1 MGKRFRMRLD
11 INKNELKVS
20 MDGVTVQLLPKE
32 FALFQFLYRNRGH
45 YFTREQLLDQVWPL
59 EYPVERTVDDHIYRL
74 RKKLALFSGVEIKT
88 VRGSGYGLAP
98 RDSEEYFPTS
108 QDIEVHDSMHDI
120 LRKYHLYGQGRSM
133 MVLAREQ
140 DTLGYKLDSFYSSY
154 VHFVQGDLQWLLQTD
169 NVPLQERFYW
179 ALLFYMFSGDPKDKL
194 VICEQVLEKKLL
206 SPVQHREMEILNILD
221 LYALAGMPEKALER
235 LKLSYHVLTDPEYEN
250 FIPQTKITEL
260 FVHLVA
266 GSEERML
273 QSMADEIE
281 GKILPA
287 KPFLRENGNYK
298 IVKGL
303 WRLRQEAWYDAEN
316 LLDEGLQVLENSG
329 FVPMYLYALY
339 RINHFCELFPPKER
353 IREKYANL
361 YDDELERLGL
371 NKLIPQMNA
380 LIQKGLNR
388 L

>member
-1 MGKRFRMRLD
+1 MRFD

-59 EYPVERTVDDHIYRL
+59 EYPVERTVDDHIYRI
-74 RKKLALFSGVEIKT
+74 RKKLTPFSGLKIQT
-88 VRGSGYGLAP
+88 VRGSGYGLTLREP
-98 RDSEEYFPTS
+98 DDSNQYFPTS
-108 QDIEVHDSMHDI
+108 QDLEVHDSMHDI

-140 DTLGYKLDSFYSSY
+140 DTLGYKLDNFYSSY
-154 VHFVQGDLQWLLQTD
+154 VHFVQGDLEWLLQTD
-169 NVPLQERFYW
+169 EVPLQERFYSI
-179 ALLFYMFSGDPKDKL
+179 LLYYMFSGNPKEKL
-194 VICEQVLEKKLL
+194 ATCEQVLAKKLL
-206 SPVQHREMEILNILD
+206 NPIQHRETEILNILD
-221 LYALAGMPEKALER
+221 LYALAGTPEKAIER
-235 LKLSYHVLTDPEYEN
+235 LKLSYRVLTDPEYEN

-266 GSEERML
+266 GSEEKML

-298 IVKGL
+298 VVKGL
-303 WRLRQEAWYDAEN
+303 WMLRREAWHDAEK
-316 LLDEGLQVLENSG
+316 LLDEGLQVLESSG
-329 FVPMYLYALY
+329 FVPMHLYALY
-339 RINHFCELFPPKER
+339 HINHFCELFPPKGR
-353 IREKYANL
+353 IREKYASL
-361 YDDELERLGL
+361 YNEELERLGL
-371 NKLIPQMNA
+371 KKLIPQMDA
-380 LIQKGLNR
+380 LVPNELNR